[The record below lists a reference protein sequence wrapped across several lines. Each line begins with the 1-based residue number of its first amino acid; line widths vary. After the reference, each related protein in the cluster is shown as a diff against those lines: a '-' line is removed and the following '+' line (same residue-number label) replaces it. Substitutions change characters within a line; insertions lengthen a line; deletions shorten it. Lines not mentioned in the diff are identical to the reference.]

1 MPPSIKKLEKTNNTH
16 NKKQTMKRVTKV
28 AAVEY
33 EKPQVTA
40 ILLQVEQGFANSA
53 QLDDMKETEGSWEY

>member
-1 MPPSIKKLEKTNNTH
+1 
-16 NKKQTMKRVTKV
+16 MKRVTKV

-33 EKPQVTA
+33 EKPKVTT